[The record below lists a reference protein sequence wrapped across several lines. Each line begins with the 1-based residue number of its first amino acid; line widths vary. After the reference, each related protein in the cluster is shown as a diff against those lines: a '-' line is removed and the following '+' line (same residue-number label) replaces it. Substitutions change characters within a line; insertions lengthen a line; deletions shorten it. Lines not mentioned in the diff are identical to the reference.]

1 MRAFRLL
8 QTFLGLA
15 PLATAN
21 IVTFSPSTTHPNL
34 TYSVTVPDTTTQQ
47 NGGAIY
53 LQIRAPRSL
62 QWVALGQGTGMAGAN
77 IFVVYAGASATN
89 LTLSPRLGRGHIEPQ
104 YTELANA
111 TLLPSSSLTDDTIEA
126 NILCTNCL
134 ASWSSPSSTRY
145 PPSAPSAPFI
155 WAYHTGDPLPSAS
168 PQETITIHTE
178 MGSTTLD
185 LTKAQFSAPSPEN
198 ATNTEFNPFNPTSA
212 STTSTPQNH
221 SGTSLPSPTKTRSLL
236 IVHGTLMALAFL
248 LCFPLF
254 ALPIPLGV
262 RYNIPALH
270 APLQL
275 FTLCLVIVG
284 LGTGVYLAT
293 TVSTLKHAHPIIG
306 IILVGVLVLFQ
317 PLAGYLQH
325 RHWRREG
332 AKSVFGYVHRWVGR
346 GAIVLGM
353 VNGGL
358 GFGLAGRGM
367 GGVGSR
373 NVPVAGVVVYC
384 VVAGLVC
391 AVYVVGVVWGKTKFI
406 RVYVQ

>member
-8 QTFLGLA
+8 QTVLG
-15 PLATAN
+15 LATAN
-21 IVTFSPSTTHPNL
+21 IATFAPSTTHPNL
-34 TYSVTVPDTTTQQ
+34 TYSVTVPDTTTQH
-47 NGGAIY
+47 NAGPIY
-53 LQIRAPRSL
+53 LQIRAPRTL
-62 QWVALGQGTGMAGAN
+62 QWVALGQGSRMAGAN
-77 IFVVYAGASATN
+77 ILVVYTDASGTN

-104 YTELANA
+104 YTDLANA
-111 TLLPSSSLTDDTIEA
+111 TLLPSSRVTDDTIEA
-126 NILCTNCL
+126 NIQCTNCL
-134 ASWSSPSSTRY
+134 ASWLSASETSY
-145 PPSAPSAPFI
+145 PPTSTAAPFI
-155 WAYHTGDPLPSAS
+155 WAYHTGRALNSS
-168 PQETITIHTE
+168 SVQEPITIHSE

-185 LTKAQFSAPSPEN
+185 LSQAQFSLPEN
-198 ATNTEFNPFNPTSA
+198 TTTTDLNPFA
-212 STTSTPQNH
+212 LTSTQSPAPQTGK
-221 SGTSLPSPTKTRSLL
+221 STLPSPAKTRALL
-236 IVHGTLMALAFL
+236 IVHGTLMATAFL

-262 RYNIPALH
+262 KYNIATRH

-275 FTLCLVIVG
+275 FTLALVITG

-293 TVSTLKHAHPIIG
+293 TVSTLQHAHPVIG
-306 IILVGVLVLFQ
+306 LILVGVLVLFQ

-325 RHWRREG
+325 RHWKREA

-373 NVPVAGVVVYC
+373 NVPVAAVVVYS
-384 VVAGLVC
+384 VVAGVVFVVCLV
-391 AVYVVGVVWGKTKFI
+391 GGG
-406 RVYVQ
+406 